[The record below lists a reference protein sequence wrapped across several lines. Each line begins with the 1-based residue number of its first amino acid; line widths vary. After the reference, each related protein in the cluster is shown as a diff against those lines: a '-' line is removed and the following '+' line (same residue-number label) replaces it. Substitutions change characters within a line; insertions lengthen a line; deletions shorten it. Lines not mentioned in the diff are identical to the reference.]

1 MCEQDL
7 LFTFY
12 ELQVQL
18 GMHVLST
25 ARTAFDAHN
34 RRSGLVLHILHVVQT
49 GVGWVWLVRL
59 VSRVLSSFSFCHTNY
74 SPGKTLRTRLNY
86 FALSR
91 LTNCVLSS
99 SPPASPNAAFSPANP
114 SKPGDQRDRSRSKSP
129 VPPVAKPRTSGTAL
143 LPTPPTSQ
151 MINARLQE
159 GVQKSHLVPP
169 VRNGESLQSVVS
181 KKKQAN
187 SRTLQAS
194 RPRSRSR
201 SRSPSPPQR
210 TLSSSSH
217 SERSHSRSR
226 SHTPAP
232 SDSQNSNVQSYK
244 PIHSPIKISS
254 GDSDS
259 YSPLANENGIPDHSG
274 VPEQYKRDYEHDRRV
289 RKSRHKHRPD
299 KREKHHRRKV
309 ERSSSHERRRHRH
322 REQRD
327 RGERDVYWERERD
340 RDIFRDRE
348 RDVYV
353 HDRDREYSKL
363 RKSDS
368 HRYR

>member
-1 MCEQDL
+1 M
-7 LFTFY
+7 
-12 ELQVQL
+12 
-18 GMHVLST
+18 
-25 ARTAFDAHN
+25 
-34 RRSGLVLHILHVVQT
+34 
-49 GVGWVWLVRL
+49 
-59 VSRVLSSFSFCHTNY
+59 
-74 SPGKTLRTRLNY
+74 
-86 FALSR
+86 
-91 LTNCVLSS
+91 
-99 SPPASPNAAFSPANP
+99 SPNAPFSPAAP
-114 SKPGDQRDRSRSKSP
+114 SKLSDQRDRSRSKSP
-129 VPPVAKPRTSGTAL
+129 VPPVTKSRSSGTAL

-151 MINARLQE
+151 MINTHLQE
-159 GVQKSHLVPP
+159 GVQKSQLVPP
-169 VRNGESLQSVVS
+169 IRNGEPLPSAVS
-181 KKKQAN
+181 KKKQGN
-187 SRTLQAS
+187 SRTLQPS
-194 RPRSRSR
+194 RPRSHSR

-217 SERSHSRSR
+217 SERSHTRSRSR
-226 SHTPAP
+226 SPPP
-232 SDSQNSNVQSYK
+232 SDSQSSNVQAYK

-289 RKSRHKHRPD
+289 RKSRHKHRLD

-322 REQRD
+322 RDQRE
-327 RGERDVYWERERD
+327 RGDRDVYWERDRD
-340 RDIFRDRE
+340 RDIFRDRD
-348 RDVYV
+348 RDVYQ